1 MMIQSLRQRDAGYSS
16 EDGQIELFNDVTR
29 ELLYTVAEHAK
40 NGAFSTF
47 KISSYPA
54 NFLNA
59 GQCIFAI
66 DSTAG
71 ATWMGSNAPLI
82 DISEDKLVQFET
94 AVMPIPQYAPENPRM
109 ISQGPSVCIFNKPDS
124 QEVLAS
130 WLFAQYLLTNQV
142 QIAYAETEGYVP
154 VTSKAQNSPEYQDYL
169 SRIGEDNNTYYD
181 IKIKAS
187 QLLLAHTDETFVTP
201 VFNGSASLRDAA
213 GYLIENV
220 TKAVRRKQTVDDA
233 FLEKLYSDT
242 ASLYHLD
249 QLGSSGGVFA
259 DKAAL
264 GKLPVTSVI
273 LLSSLAVVWILILV
287 YVVFSTVRRKMS
299 QNRTFTH

>member
-16 EDGQIELFNDVTR
+16 EDGHIELFNDVTR
-29 ELLYTVAEHAK
+29 ELLYAVSEHAK

-94 AVMPIPQYAPENPRM
+94 AVMSIPQYDPENPKM
-109 ISQGPSVCIFNKPDS
+109 ISQGPSVCIFNKSDS

-154 VTSKAQNSPEYQDYL
+154 VTSKAQDSPEYQDYL

-220 TKAVRRKQTVDDA
+220 TNAVRRKQTVDDA

-242 ASLYHLD
+242 TSLYHLD
-249 QLGSSGGVFA
+249 QLGGSGGVYT
-259 DKAAL
+259 DKANL
-264 GKLPVTSVI
+264 GKLPATSVI
-273 LLSSLAVVWILILV
+273 LLSSLALVWILILI
-287 YVVFSTVRRKMS
+287 YVVIGTVQKKIS
-299 QNRTFTH
+299 QN